1 MDAGERRKSL
11 DEITRLIIGSAQR
24 VSRVLGSGFLEK
36 VYENALL
43 IELKRSGLMAQSQTP
58 IQVKYEN
65 EVVGE
70 YIADILVEKQ
80 VLVELKAVIG
90 LDNIHQA
97 QCMNYLKASQLTV
110 CLLINFGQPKI
121 EIKRIVNGF

>member
-1 MDAGERRKSL
+1 MNVDEKRKSL
-11 DEITRLIIGSAQR
+11 DEMTRLIIGSAQR

-36 VYENALL
+36 VYENALM
-43 IELKRSGLMAQSQTP
+43 IELKRSGLRAQSQAP
-58 IQVKYEN
+58 LQVKYEN

-80 VLVELKAVIG
+80 ILVELKAVIS
-90 LDNIHQA
+90 LDNVHQA